1 MRARVFFSN
10 CESISPADHALT
22 LGQAGLDLA
31 PGIYQT
37 AVAPGFPPVGVGPT
51 LVGGENVTLA
61 FDSPGPQQHL
71 PVGGAGD
78 GGECRGYHYKLG
90 TLVAQR
96 QVELGKAHIVTDGQR
111 SEERRVGKEC
121 RSRWWPDE

>member
-1 MRARVFFSN
+1 
-10 CESISPADHALT
+10 
-22 LGQAGLDLA
+22 GQAGLDLA

-61 FDSPGPQQHL
+61 FDGPGPQQHL

-78 GGECRGYHYKLG
+78 GGESRGYHYKLG

-96 QVELGKAHIVTDGQR
+96 QVELGKAHIVTDGQAQP
-111 SEERRVGKEC
+111 
-121 RSRWWPDE
+121 PDRCIHADPPDPVAVIPGPAVPSPVVRL